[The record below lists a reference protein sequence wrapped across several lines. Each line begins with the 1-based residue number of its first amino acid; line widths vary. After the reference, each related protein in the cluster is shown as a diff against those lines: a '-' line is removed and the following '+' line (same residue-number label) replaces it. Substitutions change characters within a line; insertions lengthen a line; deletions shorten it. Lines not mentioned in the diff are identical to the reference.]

1 MEIGRGILL
10 VLKILKNITSGSY
23 DNIGI
28 EKKKVFLFKESK
40 SRYQKGEQSL
50 QIFVEYY

>member
-1 MEIGRGILL
+1 MFFMEIGRGILL

-28 EKKKVFLFKESK
+28 EKKKVF
-40 SRYQKGEQSL
+40 
-50 QIFVEYY
+50 I